1 MNTHNSALAYRQST
15 ALGASPVGQV
25 VSLYDTILRDLH
37 RANDSLAT
45 GQVEQRVAAV
55 NHALLV
61 IGELQGVLDFER
73 GGEPARNLESFY
85 KAARNLIL
93 QASMK
98 GSAETFQEVISMVM
112 RIRTAWAQIERN
124 AGAAITAEQAGVPA
138 AERLRSLARNNPAP
152 AEDPDLHIQGNW
164 RA

>member
-1 MNTHNSALAYRQST
+1 MNTHDSAFAYRQST

-25 VSLYDTILRDLH
+25 IALYDTMLRDLH
-37 RANDSLAT
+37 RASDSLAT
-45 GQVEQRVAAV
+45 SQVEQRVAAV

-73 GGEPARNLESFY
+73 GGDPARNLDTFY
-85 KAARNLIL
+85 KVARNLIL

-98 GSAETFQEVISMVM
+98 GSAETFRDVISMVM
-112 RIRTAWAQIERN
+112 RIRAAWAQIEQLAET
-124 AGAAITAEQAGVPA
+124 AGTAARAGVSTAERQRAVLRHNPVPTEEPESSA
-138 AERLRSLARNNPAP
+138 RS
-152 AEDPDLHIQGNW
+152 NW

>member
-1 MNTHNSALAYRQST
+1 MNTYDSAFAYRQST
-15 ALGASPVGQV
+15 ALGASPVGQIIA
-25 VSLYDTILRDLH
+25 LYDTILRDLH
-37 RANDSLAT
+37 RATDSLAG

-73 GGEPARNLESFY
+73 GGEPARNLGTFY
-85 KAARNLIL
+85 KVARNLIL

-98 GSAETFQEVISMVM
+98 GSAETLRDVISMVM
-112 RIRTAWAQIERN
+112 RIRAAWAQIEHLTET
-124 AGAAITAEQAGVPA
+124 AGTSERAGVSTAEQHRTVLRHNPVPA
-138 AERLRSLARNNPAP
+138 EEPEIGIRS
-152 AEDPDLHIQGNW
+152 NW